1 MVAHEEALAGLA
13 AEEAGG
19 RDDGAAAD
27 GAAVAEDDAAA
38 AEAVDEAALFEVQ
51 IAAGAHVARVVD
63 ADVAVAEDEAAGG
76 AEAGAQQRASAQP
89 AADHPAQLQHVR
101 RAPLVQRAGVAAAP
115 VGDEAAE
122 RVDVGLHER
131 PLASL
136 VASCS

>member
-1 MVAHEEALAGLA
+1 MTAPRPTVQRSPKTTPRRLRPLMK
-13 AEEAGG
+13 
-19 RDDGAAAD
+19 R
-27 GAAVAEDDAAA
+27 
-38 AEAVDEAALFEVQ
+38 ALFEVQ